1 MEPITADPFELDTAH
16 SPAVNPGGSR
26 RAVHVGPSQ
35 RRRGRLGLAAKYL
48 VAVVTSVIAVFPILY
63 IVSASLNPNGSLVG
77 SNGLFASIDAG
88 NYIALFTNPTQ
99 PYAAWFANTI
109 MIGSAAALGTV
120 FLGAL
125 AAYAFSRMR
134 FSGRRFG
141 LTTILIVQLFPQ
153 LLGVV
158 AIFLLMTAIGDV
170 FPAIGLDSQLGLI
183 LVYLGGALGVNTY
196 LMYGFFNTVPAS
208 IDEAAK
214 LDGAGHARIF
224 FTIILRLS
232 APILAVVGLLSFIG
246 TASEFVVASVLLT
259 DPSKQTLAVGLYQF
273 VSQETSANWPVF
285 AAGAV
290 LAALPVVFLFFLLQ
304 KYIVGGLTA
313 GAVK

>member
-1 MEPITADPFELDTAH
+1 MEPITADPFELDTAL
-16 SPAVNPGGSR
+16 SPVVNPEGR
-26 RAVHVGPSQ
+26 RSAFVGPSQ
-35 RRRGRLGLAAKYL
+35 RRRARLGLAGKYL
-48 VAVVTSVIAVFPILY
+48 VAIITSVIAVFPILY
-63 IVSASLNPNGSLVG
+63 IVSASVNPNGSLVG
-77 SNGLFASIDAG
+77 SNGLFASIDLS
-88 NYIALFTNPTQ
+88 NYVALFSSPTQ
-99 PYAAWFANTI
+99 PYGAWFANTI
-109 MIGSAAALGTV
+109 VIGLASAFGTV

-134 FSGRRFG
+134 FSGRRLG
-141 LTTILIVQLFPQ
+141 LTTILLVQLFPQ

-170 FPAIGLDSQLGLI
+170 FPAIGLDTQLGLI
-183 LVYLGGALGVNTY
+183 LVYLGGAMGVNTY

-214 LDGAGHARIF
+214 LDGASHARIF

-246 TASEFVVASVLLT
+246 TASEFVVASVVLT
-259 DPSKQTLAVGLYQF
+259 DPVKQTLAVGLYQF
-273 VSQETSANWPVF
+273 VSQETSANWSVF

-290 LAALPVVFLFFLLQ
+290 LAALPVVVLFFVLQ